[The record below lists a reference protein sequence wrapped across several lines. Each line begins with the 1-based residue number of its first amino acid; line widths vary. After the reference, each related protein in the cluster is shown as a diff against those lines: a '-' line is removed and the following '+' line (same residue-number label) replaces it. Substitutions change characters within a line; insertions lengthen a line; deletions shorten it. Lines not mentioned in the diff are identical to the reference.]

1 MYQIANESIENRQA
15 LFRNSAVKMGVREA
29 IVEKDFWV
37 CFLLELLFHRSPYA
51 DHLCLKGGTS
61 LSKGYKVIDRF
72 SEDIDLILDWRLLG
86 YSQKEPWKPR
96 SNTKQ
101 EIFDEEMN
109 GKTETY
115 LADVFMPGLERLTK
129 EYVEEPIQFSIRN
142 DRQTVRLAY
151 PNLFQ
156 DSYVVQEIRL
166 EIGALAAWTPLEEI
180 AIQPYAADYYPDAF
194 RRPET
199 VIRMVQ
205 AKRTFWEKATI
216 LHREASRTDSA
227 LPARYSRHYY
237 DLYKLSRTRVKQ
249 QAFEDLNLLAEVA
262 RFKDKFYHCG
272 WAHYEDATPGRMKLV
287 PSGETTA
294 LLEKD
299 YDLMQ
304 RMIFGEHVAFDEI
317 MEGLQSLEA
326 ELRTIPR

>member
-15 LFRNSAVKMGVREA
+15 LFRNTAVKMGIREA
-29 IVEKDFWV
+29 IIEKDFWV
-37 CFLLELLFHRSPYA
+37 CFLLELLFHQSPYA

-61 LSKGYKVIDRF
+61 LSKGYSVIDRF

-86 YSQKEPWKPR
+86 YSQDEPWKPR

-109 GKTETY
+109 GKTEIY
-115 LADVFMPGLERLTK
+115 LADVFMPSLERLVK
-129 EYVEEPIQFSIRN
+129 EHVEELIRFSIRG
-142 DRQTVRLAY
+142 DRQTIRFAY

-166 EIGALAAWTPLEEI
+166 EIGALAAWTPFKEI
-180 AIQPYAADYYPDAF
+180 AVQPYIVDYYPDAF
-194 RRPET
+194 RKSET
-199 VIRMVQ
+199 TIRMVE

-216 LHREASRTDSA
+216 LHREANRTDSA

-237 DLYKLSRTRVKQ
+237 DLYMLSRTPVKQ
-249 QAFEDLNLLAEVA
+249 EAFEDLDLLSEVVQ
-262 RFKDKFYHCG
+262 FKDKFYHCS
-272 WAHYEDATPGRMKLV
+272 WARYDEATPDRMKLV

-294 LLEKD
+294 LLRED

-304 RMIFGEHVAFDEI
+304 TMIFGKHVAFGDI
-317 MEGLQSLEA
+317 MEGLQHLEA
-326 ELRTIPR
+326 ELRTIPH